1 MENKHKLSINQWA
14 IEDRPREKMME
25 KGAAALS
32 DAELLAILIGSGNT
46 EESAVELMRRLLLS
60 CDNNLNSLAKW
71 EVCDYSRFKGMGPAK
86 SITVMAAL
94 ELGKRRKLQN
104 TKERLRISCSKDI
117 YDIFQPVMCDLEQ
130 EEFWVL
136 LLNQWAIEDRP
147 REKMM
152 EKGAAALSDAELLA
166 ILIGSGN
173 TEESAVELMRRL
185 LLSCD
190 NNLNSLAKWEVCDY
204 SRFKGMGPAK
214 SITVMA
220 ALELGKRRK
229 LQNTKERL
237 RISCSKD
244 IYDIF
249 QPVMCDLEQEE
260 FWVLLLNQATRLIDK
275 VRISTGGIDGTYTDV
290 RTILREALLQRATQI
305 AVVHNHPSG
314 NIQPSQP
321 DRTLTE
327 HIRQAADT
335 MNIHLIDHVIV
346 CEDKFYSF
354 ADEGLL

>member
-1 MENKHKLSINQWA
+1 MESKHKLSINQWA
-14 IEDRPREKMME
+14 LEDRPREKMME

-71 EVCDYSRFKGMGPAK
+71 EVCD
-86 SITVMAAL
+86 TVMAAL

-104 TKERLRISCSKDI
+104 IQERPRISCS
-117 YDIFQPVMCDLEQ
+117 
-130 EEFWVL
+130 
-136 LLNQWAIEDRP
+136 R
-147 REKMM
+147 
-152 EKGAAALSDAELLA
+152 
-166 ILIGSGN
+166 
-173 TEESAVELMRRL
+173 
-185 LLSCD
+185 
-190 NNLNSLAKWEVCDY
+190 
-204 SRFKGMGPAK
+204 
-214 SITVMA
+214 
-220 ALELGKRRK
+220 
-229 LQNTKERL
+229 
-237 RISCSKD
+237 D

-327 HIRQAADT
+327 HIRRAADT
-335 MNIHLIDHVIV
+335 MNIRLIDHVIV

>member
-1 MENKHKLSINQWA
+1 MESKHKLSINQWA
-14 IEDRPREKMME
+14 LEDRPREKMME

-46 EESAVELMRRLLLS
+46 EESAVELMRRLLL
-60 CDNNLNSLAKW
+60 
-71 EVCDYSRFKGMGPAK
+71 
-86 SITVMAAL
+86 
-94 ELGKRRKLQN
+94 QN
-104 TKERLRISCSKDI
+104 IQERPRISCS
-117 YDIFQPVMCDLEQ
+117 
-130 EEFWVL
+130 
-136 LLNQWAIEDRP
+136 R
-147 REKMM
+147 
-152 EKGAAALSDAELLA
+152 
-166 ILIGSGN
+166 
-173 TEESAVELMRRL
+173 
-185 LLSCD
+185 
-190 NNLNSLAKWEVCDY
+190 
-204 SRFKGMGPAK
+204 
-214 SITVMA
+214 
-220 ALELGKRRK
+220 
-229 LQNTKERL
+229 
-237 RISCSKD
+237 D

-327 HIRQAADT
+327 HIRRAADT
-335 MNIHLIDHVIV
+335 MNIRLIDHVIV